1 MKSIIISISVMLVSL
16 GAVILSSVY
25 VSTTLGRLEED
36 AKNVE
41 IDEANVEA
49 AAEKYEKLLKI
60 YEKNQPFLLL
70 LLPDRALYEIE
81 GAFSDAINYTK
92 AGEYPSAL
100 TAKGR
105 LHAAIERMRTLSEL
119 TLKSVF

>member
-1 MKSIIISISVMLVSL
+1 MKSIVISIAVMLVCL
-16 GAVILSSVY
+16 GVVILSSVY
-25 VSTTLGRLEED
+25 VSVTLGNLEDD
-36 AKNVE
+36 AKNVK
-41 IDEANVEA
+41 IDEESVEEA
-49 AAEKYEKLLKI
+49 AKEYERLLER

-70 LLPDRALYEIE
+70 LLPDSALYEIE
-81 GAFSDAINYTK
+81 GAFTDAINYAR

-100 TAKGR
+100 TAQGR